1 VLLRDRPSLEV
12 FVLRRNP
19 DAAFGPGA
27 SVFPGGGV
35 DPADRDPALA
45 RRTTGLDEAAA
56 TRRLGDGGAGLA
68 HWHAAARECFE
79 EAGLL
84 LARHRTSGEAPDH
97 ADPDVA
103 DRLVTLRHALN
114 RGDITWAEVL
124 DAEDLLLDARDLRV
138 LAHWLTPEGAPR
150 RYDTWF
156 FVAPA
161 PDGQDGVHDDVEL
174 VASGWVAPADALA
187 RRERGEIDL
196 IFPTW
201 RTLLLLARYDHAHD
215 LLAELDDAVAADGSV
230 PVVREG
236 SGERVRL
243 RGDDGPAGAWTIP
256 LPDPRVSVD
265 RALVH
270 GGGAG

>member
-1 VLLRDRPSLEV
+1 VLLRDRPLLEV

-19 DAAFGPGA
+19 GAAFGPGA

-35 DPADRDPALA
+35 DPADREPTLA
-45 RRTTGLDEAAA
+45 RRTTGLDETAAGH
-56 TRRLGDGGAGLA
+56 RLGTGPGALA

-84 LARHRTSGEAPDH
+84 LARRRASGEAPDH
-97 ADPDVA
+97 ADADVA
-103 DRLVTLRHALN
+103 ARLSGLRHALN
-114 RGDITWAEVL
+114 RGDLSWADVL
-124 DAEDLLLDARDLRV
+124 DAEDLVLDARDLRV
-138 LAHWLTPEGAPR
+138 LAHWLTPVGAPR

-174 VASGWVAPADALA
+174 VASGWVAPSDALE
-187 RRERGEIDL
+187 RHERGEIDL

-201 RTLLLLARYDHAHD
+201 RTLLVLARYRHAQE
-215 LLAELDDAVAADGSV
+215 LLDELDAAIGPDGTV

-243 RGDDGPAGAWTIP
+243 RGDEAPVGAWTIP
-256 LPDPRVSVD
+256 LPDPSTSVD